1 MTSSPINILMLG
13 ASYGSLFA
21 TKLALAGH
29 NTTMVCL
36 PQEEQLINEK
46 GTLIRL
52 PVRGLDKP
60 VELVSTTLTGNVS
73 ACSAS
78 AAEPAAYDLIVLAM
92 QEPQYSVK
100 EVKSLMQRIASSGL
114 PCISIMNM
122 PPIPYLA
129 RLPGVDVP
137 KLSAAY
143 TDPTVWSAI
152 DPSLMT
158 LASPDPQAFRP
169 PDEPVNVLQVGLPT
183 NFKVARFESDKHTK
197 LLNQLQTDIES
208 VRYNVDGTSVEL
220 PVKLKVHESVY
231 VPLAKWLMLIA
242 GNYRCVGDTSMRP
255 IKEAVHSDL
264 SASNEVYD
272 WVGKLCLE
280 YGAKQSDLVPF
291 EKYAA
296 AAQGLQKP
304 SSAARALAGG
314 AKNIERVDKVVKTL
328 AGIKG
333 MQHPEVDAIVQ
344 RVDKW
349 ILKNQQAEKT
359 KPEPA

>member
-1 MTSSPINILMLG
+1 MTTSRTNILMLG

-36 PQEEQLINEK
+36 PQEEQLINKE

-52 PVRGLDKP
+52 PVRGLVAP
-60 VELVSTTLTGNVS
+60 VELRSTELKGKIA
-73 ACSAS
+73 ACSADS
-78 AAEPAAYDLIVLAM
+78 AKPENYDLIVLAM

-100 EVKSLMQRIASSGL
+100 GVKDLMQRVAQSGL
-114 PCISIMNM
+114 PCVSIMNM
-122 PPIPYLA
+122 PPMPYLH
-129 RLPGVDVP
+129 RLPGIGDQD
-137 KLSAAY
+137 LSVAY
-143 TDPTVWSAI
+143 TDSEVWSAFNP
-152 DPSLMT
+152 DLVT

-183 NFKVARFESDKHTK
+183 NFKVARFESDEHTK
-197 LLNQLQTDIES
+197 MLYQLQDDIAN
-208 VRYNVDGTSVEL
+208 VRYKVHGSEIEL

-231 VPLAKWLMLIA
+231 VPLAKWLMLVS
-242 GNYRCVGDTSMRP
+242 GNYRCVGDSGMRS
-255 IKEAVHSDL
+255 IKDAVHSDL
-264 SASNEVYD
+264 SASKDVYE
-272 WVGKLCLE
+272 WVGKLCKS
-280 YGAKQSDLVPF
+280 YGASESDLVPF

-304 SSAARALAGG
+304 SSAARALAAG

-333 MQHPEVDAIVQ
+333 MQHKEVDAIVS

-349 ILKNQQAEKT
+349 LEKNRE
-359 KPEPA
+359 PEPA